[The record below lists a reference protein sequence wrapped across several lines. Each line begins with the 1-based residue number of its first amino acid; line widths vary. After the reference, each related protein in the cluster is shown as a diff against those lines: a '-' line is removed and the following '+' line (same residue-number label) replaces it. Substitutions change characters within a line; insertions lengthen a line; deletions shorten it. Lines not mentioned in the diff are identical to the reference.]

1 MNLPT
6 ETTEEI
12 KQNKDKDKKMKPTNI
27 NRRSEKKGK
36 KHTSTDK
43 YRVPALEENL
53 WQEKSRSTIKPPQP
67 GKIKPKAT
75 TLQEWDWSISQ
86 RLCTDS
92 NRVSYIFFHI
102 SFI

>member
-1 MNLPT
+1 MPT

-12 KQNKDKDKKMKPTNI
+12 KQNEDKDEKTKPTNE
-27 NRRSEKKGK
+27 NRRSQKKGK
-36 KHTSTDK
+36 KHMSVDK
-43 YRVPALEENL
+43 YRVPVLEENL
-53 WQEKSRSTIKPPQP
+53 WQDKSWSTIKPTQP

-75 TLQEWDWSISQ
+75 LRDWDWSISQ
-86 RLCTDS
+86 RLHTDS